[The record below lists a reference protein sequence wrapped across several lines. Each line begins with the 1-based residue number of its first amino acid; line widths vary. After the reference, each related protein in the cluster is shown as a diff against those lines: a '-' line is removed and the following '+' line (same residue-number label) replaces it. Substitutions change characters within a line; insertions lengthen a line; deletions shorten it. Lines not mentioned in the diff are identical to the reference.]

1 MLVVVVPLVRL
12 LWVFVR
18 WVFARASERGEKRH
32 DEEATAGV
40 VFDEAGYQPPT
51 RLATHSFSLVR
62 HEVNKQVGSS
72 NIHVVVDA

>member
-1 MLVVVVPLVRL
+1 MLVVVVPLL
-12 LWVFVR
+12 LLRWVFVR
-18 WVFARASERGEKRH
+18 WVFAHASERRDKMH

-40 VFDEAGYQPPT
+40 MFDEAGYQPPT
-51 RLATHSFSLVR
+51 RLATHFFSLVR